1 MDSLRYRRKAV
12 PASLDMKSTKQF
24 LPQATFVHK
33 RISDTTD
40 FDDTDFEFSD
50 TEEESPRMSMSS
62 FGYDSNSSLSTP
74 DLPTPD
80 NAPSEPFSWKFDKRI
95 EGPTGPHLFRDSILS
110 SRSVPTTEID
120 LYFERSPVRTH
131 FAQSDT
137 ETPSTQF

>member
-62 FGYDSNSSLSTP
+62 
-74 DLPTPD
+74 
-80 NAPSEPFSWKFDKRI
+80 
-95 EGPTGPHLFRDSILS
+95 
-110 SRSVPTTEID
+110 
-120 LYFERSPVRTH
+120 
-131 FAQSDT
+131 
-137 ETPSTQF
+137 